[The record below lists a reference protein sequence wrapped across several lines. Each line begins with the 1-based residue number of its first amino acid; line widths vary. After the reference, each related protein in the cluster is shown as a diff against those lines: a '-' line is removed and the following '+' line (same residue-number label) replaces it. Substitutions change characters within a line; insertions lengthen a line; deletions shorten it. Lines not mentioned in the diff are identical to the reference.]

1 MSSERHVINEKLKKT
16 LAGLHFGCMSKEKDV
31 LGAICYG
38 ACPADLNCAVK

>member
-16 LAGLHFGCMSKEKDV
+16 LAGLHLGWMSKEDL